1 MKIDRTD
8 LEIVKMLQKDGRM
21 SHEQISKE
29 LHLSRPAIH
38 ERIRRMEAAGVIR
51 GYTTKVD
58 WEALGLAVGAYI
70 FVRVT
75 GDSLVVAHQILKLQ
89 DEDAMVEE
97 CHRVAGDWCLLVE
110 TRSAST
116 IALQR
121 LMDELRSIPGVT
133 STMTTITLST
143 VLTDEGSTT
152 AKVAAIQ
159 NH

>member
-8 LEIVKMLQKDGRM
+8 LEIVKLLQKDGRM

-58 WEALGLAVGAYI
+58 WEALGLSVGAYI

-75 GDSLVVAHQILKLQ
+75 GDSLVVAHQILKFQ

-97 CHRVAGDWCLLVE
+97 CHRVAGDWCLLVQ

-116 IALQR
+116 VALQR
-121 LMDELRSIPGVT
+121 LMDDLRSIPGVT

-143 VLTDEGSTT
+143 VLPDEGSTS
-152 AKVAAIQ
+152 ARVATGQ
-159 NH
+159 TL